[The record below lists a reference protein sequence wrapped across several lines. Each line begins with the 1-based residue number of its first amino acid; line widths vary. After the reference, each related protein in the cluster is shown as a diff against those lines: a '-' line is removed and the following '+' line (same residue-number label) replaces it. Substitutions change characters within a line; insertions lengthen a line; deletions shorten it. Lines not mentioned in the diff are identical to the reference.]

1 MENVDKE
8 LKEYLGNAAKTRK
21 IYEQSAHA
29 EGEKVPQELIRKVK
43 NLMNATR
50 RVSCP
55 HCGKGITPFKK
66 PIAKQ
71 FFWNIIWLSGAAAA
85 FAFSFV
91 FRRFFL
97 QFLVAALLFGVKWIV
112 DQKAARTQILI
123 YKALKENQET
133 LPKSRDLH
141 QPESH
146 L

>member
-1 MENVDKE
+1 MANIDKE
-8 LKEYLGNAAKTRK
+8 LKEYLGSAAKARK
-21 IYEQSAHA
+21 IYEQSAQA
-29 EGEKVPQELIRKVK
+29 EGEKVPQELIRKAK

-66 PIAKQ
+66 PIVKQ
-71 FFWNIIWLSGAAAA
+71 FFWNVIWLSGAVAT

-123 YKALKENQET
+123 YKALNESDKE
-133 LPKSRDLH
+133 
-141 QPESH
+141 H
-146 L
+146 LVTARH